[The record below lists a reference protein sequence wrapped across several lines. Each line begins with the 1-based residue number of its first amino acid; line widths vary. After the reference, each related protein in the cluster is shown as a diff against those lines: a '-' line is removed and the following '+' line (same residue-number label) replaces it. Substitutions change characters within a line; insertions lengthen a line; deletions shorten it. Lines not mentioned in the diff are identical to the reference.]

1 MQFSWA
7 RRPERTCR
15 ERWLT
20 PPPPPPGGAHAPPHS
35 PLCLLQCACDRIN
48 VLLLSANRLF
58 KTSDFKWYFLPPL
71 LLSANRQP
79 RPAYRVLVR
88 PLALVWTRH
97 RQPSTSTDRA
107 TGPISK
113 RVTPHLLTAS
123 YIYFLLY
130 CRLLSTPTQV
140 PIATGKQYRVLVRP
154 LDTARQAGMPEAAAA
169 ARWPAACCHLL
180 ECSGQEGL
188 AAVRNGPG
196 TPGRPRPP
204 TEQDSDASAP
214 GAGAEPCGAPV
225 PRPRLETGKRRFGYR
240 AAALLNRVPADAIEQ
255 RPARF
260 ARAAKAALLSG

>member
-1 MQFSWA
+1 MCFYSVQTAFS
-7 RRPERTCR
+7 
-15 ERWLT
+15 
-20 PPPPPPGGAHAPPHS
+20 
-35 PLCLLQCACDRIN
+35 
-48 VLLLSANRLF
+48 RLV
-58 KTSDFKWYFLPPL
+58 TSSDTPL

-113 RVTPHLLTAS
+113 RVIPHLLTAS

-130 CRLLSTPTQV
+130 CRPLSTPTQV

-169 ARWPAACCHLL
+169 ARWPAARCHLL

-188 AAVRNGPG
+188 AAVRKGPG
-196 TPGRPRPP
+196 PPGRPRPP

-225 PRPRLETGKRRFGYR
+225 PLAPPPPGRGGRYPAGQPTKQGRSVPT
-240 AAALLNRVPADAIEQ
+240 LLVVGPVPLGPNR
-255 RPARF
+255 
-260 ARAAKAALLSG
+260 KK

>member
-1 MQFSWA
+1 MCFYSVQTAFS
-7 RRPERTCR
+7 
-15 ERWLT
+15 
-20 PPPPPPGGAHAPPHS
+20 
-35 PLCLLQCACDRIN
+35 
-48 VLLLSANRLF
+48 RLV
-58 KTSDFKWYFLPPL
+58 TSSDTPL

-113 RVTPHLLTAS
+113 RGTPHLLTAS

-169 ARWPAACCHLL
+169 ARWPAARCHLL

-196 TPGRPRPP
+196 PPGRPRPP

-225 PRPRLETGKRRFGYR
+225 PLAPPPPPGRGGRYPAGQPTKQGRSVPT
-240 AAALLNRVPADAIEQ
+240 LLVVGPVPLGPNR
-255 RPARF
+255 
-260 ARAAKAALLSG
+260 KK

>member
-1 MQFSWA
+1 MPLLWGAGCTRQ
-7 RRPERTCR
+7 RRKTF
-15 ERWLT
+15 LT
-20 PPPPPPGGAHAPPHS
+20 RGPSVEGNFDLGTV
-35 PLCLLQCACDRIN
+35 
-48 VLLLSANRLF
+48 VL
-58 KTSDFKWYFLPPL
+58 LPPL
-71 LLSANRQP
+71 QARRYASLLPNLQVTSMQRQ
-79 RPAYRVLVR
+79 
-88 PLALVWTRH
+88 
-97 RQPSTSTDRA
+97 
-107 TGPISK
+107 

-169 ARWPAACCHLL
+169 ARWPAARCHLL

-225 PRPRLETGKRRFGYR
+225 PLAPPPPLGG
-240 AAALLNRVPADAIEQ
+240 ADATQ
-255 RPARF
+255 PASQQN
-260 ARAAKAALLSG
+260 RAVPSPPSWWSGRACPVPLGPNRKK